1 MLALKRRLKKQ
12 QLALGKHR
20 VVVNQELD
28 HIIIGAGIVGI
39 SLGLSILERSPDRKV
54 LILDKESK
62 PGVHASGR
70 NSGVLH
76 AGFYYSPDSL
86 KAKFCRLGNLELKNF
101 CKQNSIPILE
111 TGKVVVCQSKSD
123 VSKLEDLFHRGVA
136 NGVDIEILD
145 EAELRKIEPA
155 AKTVDKF
162 IWSPTTAVGNP
173 KLVITQ
179 LAEKFIKS
187 GGKFKFNC
195 SVKLVSKNNQIC
207 IETNNGTY
215 SAYSIVNSAGSYAAN
230 LAKQVNVGNQYACL
244 PFLGAYKKSKLMES
258 NPKRLVYPV
267 PNPVNP
273 FLGVHT
279 TNTINGEIK
288 IGPTAFPVIGKE
300 QYKISDGFSRSE
312 FLEFY
317 KATKALFQ
325 SDSVDLMGLAK
336 EEFVKLFTKPLLS
349 RTNRLSNSL
358 YSNKQWIKHPA
369 GIRAQI
375 INLETKTIEM
385 DYIVQSD
392 KNVVHILNAVSP
404 GWTSAIPFTRWVAE
418 NQPLLR

>member
-1 MLALKRRLKKQ
+1 MINKEFDYI
-12 QLALGKHR
+12 
-20 VVVNQELD
+20 V
-28 HIIIGAGIVGI
+28 IGAGIVGI
-39 SLGLSILERSPDRKV
+39 SLGLAILERSPEKKV
-54 LILDKESK
+54 LIIDKESK

-101 CKQNSIPILE
+101 CKENSIPILE

-123 VSKLEDLFHRGVA
+123 VSKLEDLFRRGVA

-145 EAELRKIEPA
+145 ETKLDKIEPA
-155 AKTVDKF
+155 AKTIDKF

-173 KLVITQ
+173 KLVISQ

-187 GGKFKFNC
+187 GGKFQFNC
-195 SVKLVSKNNQIC
+195 SAKLVSANDQVL
-207 IETNNGTY
+207 IETIYGTY
-215 SAYSIVNSAGSYAAN
+215 SAASIINSAGAYAAN
-230 LAKQVNVGNQYACL
+230 LARQVNVGNQYACL
-244 PFLGAYKKSKLMES
+244 PFLGAYKKSKLVDS
-258 NPKRLVYPV
+258 NPRRLVYPV
-267 PNPVNP
+267 PNPINP

-279 TNTINGEIK
+279 TNTLNGEIK

-300 QYKISDGFSRSE
+300 QYKLSNGFNGTE

-317 KATKALFQ
+317 KAVKALFK
-325 SDSVDLMGLAK
+325 SDSVDLIGLAR
-336 EEFVKLFTKPLLS
+336 EEFVKLFTKPLLNK
-349 RTNRLSNSL
+349 TNKLTNSL
-358 YSNKQWIKHPA
+358 NSNKQWSKYPA

-404 GWTSAIPFTRWVAE
+404 GWTSAIPFTRWVVE

>member
-1 MLALKRRLKKQ
+1 M
-12 QLALGKHR
+12 
-20 VVVNQELD
+20 VVNQEFD

-54 LILDKESK
+54 LILDKESI

-145 EAELRKIEPA
+145 EVKLRKIEPA

-195 SVKLVSKNNQIC
+195 SVKLVSKNNQIF
-207 IETNNGTY
+207 IETSNGTY
-215 SAYSIVNSAGSYAAN
+215 SAHSIVNSAGSYAAN

-244 PFLGAYKKSKLMES
+244 PFLGAYKKSKLIES

-300 QYKISDGFSRSE
+300 QYKISDGFSGSE

-317 KATKALFQ
+317 KAAKALFQ

-336 EEFVKLFTKPLLS
+336 EEFVKLFTKPLLN

-358 YSNKQWIKHPA
+358 YSNKQWVKHPA

-404 GWTSAIPFTRWVAE
+404 GWTSALPFTRWVVE

>member
-1 MLALKRRLKKQ
+1 VINKEFDYI
-12 QLALGKHR
+12 
-20 VVVNQELD
+20 V
-28 HIIIGAGIVGI
+28 IGAGIVGI
-39 SLGLSILERSPDRKV
+39 SLGLAILERSPEKKV
-54 LILDKESK
+54 LIIDKESK

-101 CKQNSIPILE
+101 CKENNIPILE

-123 VSKLEDLFHRGVA
+123 VSKLEDLFRRGVA
-136 NGVDIEILD
+136 NGVDIEILS
-145 EAELRKIEPA
+145 ETELDKIEPA
-155 AKTVDKF
+155 AKTIDKF

-173 KLVITQ
+173 KLVISH

-187 GGKFKFNC
+187 GGKFQFNC
-195 SVKLVSKNNQIC
+195 SAKLVSANDQVL
-207 IETNNGTY
+207 IETIYGTY
-215 SAYSIVNSAGSYAAN
+215 SAASIINSAGAYAAN
-230 LAKQVNVGNQYACL
+230 LARQVNVGNQYACL
-244 PFLGAYKKSKLMES
+244 PFLGAYKKSKLVDS
-258 NPKRLVYPV
+258 NPRRLVYPV
-267 PNPVNP
+267 PNPINP

-279 TNTINGEIK
+279 TNTLNGEIK

-300 QYKISDGFSRSE
+300 QYKLSNGFNGSE

-317 KATKALFQ
+317 KATKALFK
-325 SDSVDLMGLAK
+325 SDSVDLIGLAR
-336 EEFVKLFTKPLLS
+336 EEFVKLFTKPLLNK
-349 RTNRLSNSL
+349 TNKLTNSL
-358 YSNKQWIKHPA
+358 NSNNQWTKYPA

-404 GWTSAIPFTRWVAE
+404 GWTSAIPFTRWVVE

>member
-1 MLALKRRLKKQ
+1 MINKEFDYI
-12 QLALGKHR
+12 
-20 VVVNQELD
+20 V
-28 HIIIGAGIVGI
+28 IGAGIVGI
-39 SLGLSILERSPDRKV
+39 SLGLAILERSPKKKV
-54 LILDKESK
+54 LIIDKESK

-101 CKQNSIPILE
+101 CKENSIPILE

-123 VSKLEDLFHRGVA
+123 VSKLEDLFRRGVA
-136 NGVDIEILD
+136 NGVDIEIL
-145 EAELRKIEPA
+145 EETELDKIEPA
-155 AKTVDKF
+155 AKTIDKF

-173 KLVITQ
+173 KLVISQ

-187 GGKFKFNC
+187 GGKFQFNC
-195 SVKLVSKNNQIC
+195 SAKLVSANDQVLIQT
-207 IETNNGTY
+207 IYGTY
-215 SAYSIVNSAGSYAAN
+215 SAASIINSAGAYAAN
-230 LAKQVNVGNQYACL
+230 LARQVNVGNQYACL
-244 PFLGAYKKSKLMES
+244 PFLGAYKKSRLVDS
-258 NPKRLVYPV
+258 NPRRLVYPV
-267 PNPVNP
+267 PNPINP

-279 TNTINGEIK
+279 TNTLNGEIK

-300 QYKISDGFSRSE
+300 QYKLSNGFNGSE

-317 KATKALFQ
+317 KAAKALFK
-325 SDSVDLMGLAK
+325 SDSVDLIGLAR
-336 EEFVKLFTKPLLS
+336 EEFVKLFTKPLLNK
-349 RTNRLSNSL
+349 TNKLTNSL
-358 YSNKQWIKHPA
+358 NSNKQWSKYPA

-404 GWTSAIPFTRWVAE
+404 GWTSAIPFTRWVVE